1 MKRKRGGRA
10 QGKENL
16 PTGSASGIQR
26 IPTAFV
32 SIPVGSG
39 FTVPLTS
46 VFHRVNQSIES
57 SQSSTTY
64 AALNGAQDRNL
75 ASPQTPS
82 TAPVRLFGVDLTLNQ
97 PSSSSVQRSCL
108 TNANLSI
115 TRNSQTTKPGIQNS
129 KRKRKPPR
137 SVLNDITNI
146 SHSFSNENEEAPT
159 NINGDIDEDDEMLN
173 EDFVG
178 GISDVEGELD
188 FDCSSQETSDSENE
202 PDIVEVHATPDTDP
216 YRPAPFSMKSFLERC
231 QKRSQSST
239 KVLTKPKEEGYIHVY
254 FSVCFCFL

>member
-1 MKRKRGGRA
+1 M
-10 QGKENL
+10 
-16 PTGSASGIQR
+16 
-26 IPTAFV
+26 
-32 SIPVGSG
+32 
-39 FTVPLTS
+39 
-46 VFHRVNQSIES
+46 
-57 SQSSTTY
+57 
-64 AALNGAQDRNL
+64 
-75 ASPQTPS
+75 
-82 TAPVRLFGVDLTLNQ
+82 
-97 PSSSSVQRSCL
+97 
-108 TNANLSI
+108 SI

-178 GISDVEGELD
+178 GTNHYVLCLAKVIRNEKIFNMFFDDCALGISDVEGELD

-216 YRPAPFSMKSFLERC
+216 YRPAPFSMKSILERC
-231 QKRSQSST
+231 QKRSRAQRR
-239 KVLTKPKEEGYIHVY
+239 
-254 FSVCFCFL
+254 F

>member
-26 IPTAFV
+26 IPASFV
-32 SIPVGSG
+32 PIPVGSG

-82 TAPVRLFGVDLTLNQ
+82 TAPVRLFV
-97 PSSSSVQRSCL
+97 
-108 TNANLSI
+108 SI

-202 PDIVEVHATPDTDP
+202 LDIVEVHATPDTDP

-254 FSVCFCFL
+254 FSVCFYFL